1 MRKPQPSL
9 STRTEEFSPRELPL
23 PPPPSPASS
32 SIPERRPADRIQGS
46 LPALARG
53 GAVNLLLPFDEVAPC
68 VLDEY
73 LAHIDRELDALFL
86 DDVQANLEQLR
97 GDGVTEARAA
107 DAA

>member
-1 MRKPQPSL
+1 M
-9 STRTEEFSPRELPL
+9 
-23 PPPPSPASS
+23 
-32 SIPERRPADRIQGS
+32 
-46 LPALARG
+46 
-53 GAVNLLLPFDEVAPC
+53 NLLLPFDEVAPC

-73 LAHIDRELDALFL
+73 LARIDRELDALFL